1 MLLINNKIEKIEKTN
16 KEIYNNYIDNQ
27 NYEIKGILEIKINE
41 GTFNSICRNK
51 INVKQIKENE
61 IFTLNSSEQSSFIDM
76 IYNSSYRKI
85 IDTQNEKNYNSF
97 EVDLL
102 STEEN
107 MTESLLKNK
116 KWINKD
122 LIIKFNYNN

>member
-1 MLLINNKIEKIEKTN
+1 
-16 KEIYNNYIDNQ
+16 
-27 NYEIKGILEIKINE
+27 
-41 GTFNSICRNK
+41 
-51 INVKQIKENE
+51 
-61 IFTLNSSEQSSFIDM
+61 M